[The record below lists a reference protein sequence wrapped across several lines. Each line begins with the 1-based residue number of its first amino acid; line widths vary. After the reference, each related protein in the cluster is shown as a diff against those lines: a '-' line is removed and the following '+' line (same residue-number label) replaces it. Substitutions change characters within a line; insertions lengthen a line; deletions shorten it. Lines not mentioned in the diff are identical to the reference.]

1 MERPYTVLDL
11 EPDVDQKTVR
21 SAYRSLLKEHH
32 PDQGGSM
39 DAFLRVKRAYE
50 AIQSRQDRA
59 TAAQSVSS
67 KTATTDGGATTRTQ
81 NVNWRLA
88 NDGTEHDRSRAE
100 STPCCAGVGL
110 EIDGEHL
117 TLTLVSLV
125 RKTELTGITWN
136 TGDVDPRRPLAWF
149 TVENTSDRQ
158 LRWRGNRRVTFVGT
172 DNEQYG
178 PSGSHRASDTVLP
191 ADWKG
196 STVDL
201 DPGEAVRAVVVADD
215 LPDDVEIDRITYEQ
229 PLGTHMSSAG
239 RTESEQFVFDIDST
253 ARSQLAERPF

>member
-1 MERPYTVLDL
+1 MDRPYTVLDL
-11 EPDVDQKTVR
+11 DPGADQDTVR

-50 AIQSRQDRA
+50 AIQSQEKRV
-59 TAAQSVSS
+59 TAARPASS

-88 NDGTEHDRSRAE
+88 NDEGDQRDSRAE

-125 RKTELTGITWN
+125 MEASLSGITWN
-136 TGDVDPRRPLAWF
+136 MDDTDPCRPLAWF
-149 TVENTSDRQ
+149 TVENTSDRP
-158 LRWRGNRRVTFVGT
+158 LRWRGSQRTEFVGT
-172 DNEQYG
+172 DGERYR
-178 PSGSHRASDTVLP
+178 PSGTYRASDTVLP
-191 ADWKG
+191 ENWKG
-196 STVDL
+196 SIAEL
-201 DPGEAVRAVVVADD
+201 DPGGAVRAVVVAEDI
-215 LPDDVEIDRITYEQ
+215 PDGVDANRITYSQ
-229 PLGTHMSSAG
+229 PLRTHATSAT
-239 RTESEQFVFDIDST
+239 RTEDERFVFEIDSVT
-253 ARSQLAERPF
+253 RAQLSERPF

>member
-1 MERPYTVLDL
+1 MDRPYTVLDL
-11 EPDVDQKTVR
+11 EPDADQETVR

-50 AIQSRQDRA
+50 AIQSQQERA
-59 TAAQSVSS
+59 TTTQPASS

-88 NDGTEHDRSRAE
+88 NDGTEQERSRAE

-110 EIDGEHL
+110 EIDGTHL
-117 TLTLVSLV
+117 TLTLVSMV
-125 RKTELTGITWN
+125 RETELTGITW
-136 TGDVDPRRPLAWF
+136 TMDDSDPDRPLAWF
-149 TVENTSDRQ
+149 TVENTSDQ
-158 LRWRGNRRVTFVGT
+158 TLRWRGSQRTEFVGT
-172 DNEQYG
+172 DGERYG
-178 PSGSHRASDTVLP
+178 PAGAYRASDTVLP
-191 ADWKG
+191 ADWRG

-201 DPGEAVRAVVVADD
+201 TPGQAVRAVVVGEEI
-215 LPDDVEIDRITYEQ
+215 PDDAEIDRITYEQ